1 MPKTKA
7 RVLILARDPVI
18 AALIGMLLEMD
29 GYDPV
34 FPAPGETAEQA
45 LGRLR
50 APLIVCADC
59 DIPDVQ
65 SDLFFARVRRSG
77 ARFVLFG
84 APGSEQTVKDLAA
97 QRSARYF
104 MLPTD
109 RATLARVLDDALHDT
124 DTAPARDR

>member
-1 MPKTKA
+1 VPKPKA

-29 GYDPV
+29 GYEPG

-59 DIPDVQ
+59 EIPDAQ
-65 SDLFFARVRRSG
+65 SDLFFARVTRSG

-84 APGSEQTVKDLAA
+84 APGSEERLRDLAA
-97 QRSARYF
+97 RRSARYF

-109 RATLARVLDDALHDT
+109 RATLARALGDALHDIH
-124 DTAPARDR
+124 TAPTRDR